1 MDFKAKLPKRLEET
15 VRLLAHGYSI
25 ADIAE
30 EECLSKG
37 TIRNRIATA
46 KEIIGCTRET
56 QLCAWFYYTHSN
68 APSLDISPKVRR
80 IGAFIA
86 CLLFVFG
93 TFCTDA
99 QRVRGRR
106 SRRRDE
112 TECINVLC

>member
-1 MDFKAKLPKRLEET
+1 MDFKVKLTPIVERT
-15 VRLLAHGYSI
+15 VQMLAHGYSI
-25 ADIAE
+25 NDIAN
-30 EECLSKG
+30 EECVSVSA
-37 TIRNRIATA
+37 IRNRIATA

-112 TECINVLC
+112 TEWINELC